1 MKYKI
6 TESDGKVKQI
16 SPEGTGWIV
25 DKDTPIPEGIK
36 HLTIEYDGK
45 DISKVRVI
53 YPSAQQW
60 GSMRSDEK
68 SDLLELV
75 DWGGG
80 DVNQF
85 VRHMEAMLP
94 KNPRWKDA

>member
-1 MKYKI
+1 MKYQI
-6 TESDGKVKQI
+6 TESDGKVKSI
-16 SPEGTGWIV
+16 SPEGVGWIV
-25 DKDTPIPEGIK
+25 DKNSPLPEGIK
-36 HLTIEYDGK
+36 HLTIGYDGK

-60 GSMRSDEK
+60 ASMRSDEK

-75 DWGGG
+75 DWTVQ

-85 VRHMEAMLP
+85 VRKMEAMLP
-94 KNPRWKDA
+94 KNPRWMNA